1 MDCFTYLSRSGH
13 RITKCFTSWLESCNL
28 CFLLDGRFTSRLS
41 FYAFL
46 FLRPCLAGLLLS
58 TLDFVPFLCILS
70 CEALSDSVCV
80 RCYVNKLYLPR
91 YWRVRWGS
99 GEAASKQTWQ
109 VVGPN
114 LCLSHLKRTSQ
125 IEMLS
130 DVIWKS
136 PNHFLQTRGQVYMMS
151 VVVLSNSRCC
161 YAAVSTVCCYTEFM
175 LKSHDIIFLTV

>member
-91 YWRVRWGS
+91 YWRVHWGS
-99 GEAASKQTWQ
+99 GEAASKQTCVCHIWK
-109 VVGPN
+109 GPVRLKCCLMLFEN
-114 LCLSHLKRTSQ
+114 HQTISCKREDRFTWCLS
-125 IEMLS
+125 
-130 DVIWKS
+130 WC
-136 PNHFLQTRGQVYMMS
+136 FQTPVDATRLCQPS
-151 VVVLSNSRCC
+151 VVTLSLCWK
-161 YAAVSTVCCYTEFM
+161 VTT
-175 LKSHDIIFLTV
+175 